1 MRRKLADLAPSHII
15 AVPAIDRVGADEE
28 GERQACGF
36 KARPRSG
43 AGRARRIV
51 DSETNRAVGQ
61 LPPFDESMKDFG
73 DRKNSAAAA
82 LEFRDLGF
90 ELINAHIGRRVLPS
104 PKR

>member
-1 MRRKLADLAPSHII
+1 
-15 AVPAIDRVGADEE
+15 
-28 GERQACGF
+28 
-36 KARPRSG
+36 
-43 AGRARRIV
+43 
-51 DSETNRAVGQ
+51 
-61 LPPFDESMKDFG
+61 MKDFG